1 MRTPHPILHCTF
13 IYNREA
19 SGVAEGSD
27 NASTVQLEAGKGDI
41 KDALAPPPENT
52 PASVMCFEGSVC
64 QGNEQI
70 GKKLVSLPFQKVAH
84 VVTVMDSLLIEESKL
99 LISVIGQLKTD
110 DDPPHGFAQTFILAP
125 VGDNL
130 MVFHDIFRLLV
141 HNM

>member
-1 MRTPHPILHCTF
+1 M
-13 IYNREA
+13 
-19 SGVAEGSD
+19 
-27 NASTVQLEAGKGDI
+27 ASTSQADMIAQQFVHHYYQKFDTDRSQLQS
-41 KDALAPPPENT
+41 LYT